1 MTSAKKDKVYKLP
14 LKAQNTNCH
23 FHNNIHNHAVL
34 KIVALHSL
42 PDFDRLQHCTV
53 YVKIVCFTF
62 RS

>member
-23 FHNNIHNHAVL
+23 FHNNIHNHAFL

-42 PDFDRLQHCTV
+42 PDFDSETDCSIVQCTL
-53 YVKIVCFTF
+53 K
-62 RS
+62 